1 MRGVA
6 IKCGRVKKT
15 EVFIWAG
22 LLPVALA
29 GVIVSQADPHIRMAA
44 DLCSVA
50 IRNPYLR
57 SDRETYFIGSA
68 RTDTVQVRISD
79 VPAVLRSWGRRAYR
93 DSTPVFGQF
102 VRVRSVY
109 GADADRVLARFG
121 AGDSTVVAI
130 SYSFN
135 PMCQTF
141 PIRAWFDT
149 GVVNHY
155 RVFLRPDSEWAAGRP
170 TFDIAIMT
178 PLAVYP
184 GYLRH
189 RRGVNLD
196 TTLTVDQYA
205 SLVQVLPV
213 ESDWAQDCRK
223 RLEPVEA
230 WARIHESISKTYPA
244 NEVIHVMRW
253 NCGVDSL

>member
-178 PLAVYP
+178 PLAV
-184 GYLRH
+184 
-189 RRGVNLD
+189 
-196 TTLTVDQYA
+196 
-205 SLVQVLPV
+205 
-213 ESDWAQDCRK
+213 
-223 RLEPVEA
+223 
-230 WARIHESISKTYPA
+230 
-244 NEVIHVMRW
+244 
-253 NCGVDSL
+253 